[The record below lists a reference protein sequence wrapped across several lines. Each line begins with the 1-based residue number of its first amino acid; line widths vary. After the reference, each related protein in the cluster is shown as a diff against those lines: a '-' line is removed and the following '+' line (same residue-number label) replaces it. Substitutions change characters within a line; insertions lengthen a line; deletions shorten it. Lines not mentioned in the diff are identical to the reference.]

1 MSAEMLERL
10 VATRQRAW
18 NEAKELLD
26 ACEAEK
32 REMTGEEFAKWERI
46 NADLD
51 AKDAQIKSIRDRLES
66 EREADIAREAYAPIV
81 APAQQ
86 RDNGEIVDDG
96 FEQFLRGTSQTRGWD
111 LDITAVAREKAL
123 IRAGAR
129 GAELRDLTLTAAA
142 GGNTVPTDLVRVL
155 YDFLE
160 RTSGVRQAGATV
172 ITTAGGNNLDLP
184 TVSAHG
190 SAGVGGTAAIA
201 EGSALPEND
210 PAFGKITLGA
220 FKYGQIIQVSNELL
234 TDTGVDLVQ
243 FLGRDLGRALGR
255 VTEQNYVRGSGTN
268 APQGA
273 CLASVLGTAVT
284 TVAAATGIPSYANLV
299 NLVYSCEDIYRDG
312 GASWLMQD
320 SFAGVIRRITDTTG
334 QPIWQ
339 PGMQAGEPDRLLGYP
354 IFKSPFMSAVGT
366 AAGTPMAF
374 GNWGEGYVIRD
385 VGTIRVERSDE
396 FAFNTDTV
404 TWRAVL
410 RTDGRIRDSRAIKVA
425 LAPTS

>member
-1 MSAEMLERL
+1 MLERL

-51 AKDAQIKSIRDRLES
+51 AKDAQIKSIRDRIES

-81 APAQQ
+81 APAQV
-86 RDNGEIVDDG
+86 RDSGEIVDAG
-96 FEQFLRGTSQTRGWD
+96 FDAFLRGTSSTRQWD
-111 LDITAVAREKAL
+111 IDFTEVAREKAA

-142 GGNTVPTDLVRVL
+142 GGNTVPTDLARVL
-155 YDFLE
+155 YDYME
-160 RTSGVRQAGATV
+160 RVSGVRQAGATV

-184 TVSAHG
+184 TVTGH
-190 SAGVGGTAAIA
+190 GTAAIVGEGTALA
-201 EGSALPEND
+201 EAD
-210 PAFGKITLGA
+210 PSFGKVTLGA
-220 FKYGQIIQVSNELL
+220 YKYGELLQVSNELL
-234 TDTGVDLVQ
+234 ADTGVDVIP

-255 VTEQNYVRGSGTN
+255 ATETHYVRGSGSN
-268 APQGA
+268 QPQGA
-273 CLASVLGTAVT
+273 CLAAAVGTGVVT
-284 TVAAATGIPSYANLV
+284 QAAATGVPSYANLV
-299 NLVYSCEDIYRDG
+299 TLVYSVEDIYRDG
-312 GASWLMQD
+312 GAAWLMQD
-320 SFAGVIRRITDTTG
+320 SFAGVIRRIVDTTG

-354 IFKSPFMSAVGT
+354 IFKTPFLSAVGT

-374 GNWGEGYVIRD
+374 GNFGEGYVIRD
-385 VGTIRVERSDE
+385 VGTVRIERSDE
-396 FAFNTDTV
+396 YAFNTDTV

-410 RTDGRIRDSRAIKVA
+410 RTDAKVRDERAINVA
-425 LAPTS
+425 IAPTS